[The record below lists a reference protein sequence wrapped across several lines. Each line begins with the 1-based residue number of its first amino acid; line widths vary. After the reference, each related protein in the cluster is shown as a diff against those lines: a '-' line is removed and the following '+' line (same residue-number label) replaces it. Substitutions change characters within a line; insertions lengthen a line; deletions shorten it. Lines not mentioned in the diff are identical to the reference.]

1 MMVVRFASFVLA
13 VECLVVLFLIPRG
26 VGSMVTAALFL
37 LFFLV
42 LCWTF
47 RTSANRKAS
56 S

>member
-1 MMVVRFASFVLA
+1 MILVRFAAFLLA
-13 VECLVVLFLIPRG
+13 VECLVVLFFIPRG
-26 VGSMVTAALFL
+26 VGSTVAAAMFF
-37 LFFLV
+37 LFFLI